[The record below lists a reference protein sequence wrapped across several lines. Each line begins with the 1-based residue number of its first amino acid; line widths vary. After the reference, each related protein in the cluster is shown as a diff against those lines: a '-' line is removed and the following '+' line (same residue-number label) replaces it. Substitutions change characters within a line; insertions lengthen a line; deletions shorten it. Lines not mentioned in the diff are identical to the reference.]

1 MEFAL
6 NGLFF
11 NKNTGGFR
19 FRLFGKGGFMSTL
32 SQVEKMSQK
41 YSASAEEFIRSGVI
55 TNLKEKNDYFR

>member
-1 MEFAL
+1 
-6 NGLFF
+6 
-11 NKNTGGFR
+11 
-19 FRLFGKGGFMSTL
+19 MSTL